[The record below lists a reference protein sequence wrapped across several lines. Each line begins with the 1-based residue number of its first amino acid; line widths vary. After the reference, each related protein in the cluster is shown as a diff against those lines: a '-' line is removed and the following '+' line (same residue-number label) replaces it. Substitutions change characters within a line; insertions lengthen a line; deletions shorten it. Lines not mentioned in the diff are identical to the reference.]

1 MSNRLA
7 FTVFAFAAALTAC
20 SDSSTEP
27 VAIRTAARA
36 YAQQGSEQ
44 RVQAGKPAA
53 DSLAVLVVD
62 ASGAPMA
69 NVEVTWSADVGGA
82 VSELSGK
89 TDAQGV
95 SKVAFTAGTRAVL
108 SDVQASP
115 AGLEP
120 VHFTL
125 QVTAAEPARL
135 EAMSDVVDTLAFDE
149 ALTGAAVRAVDQYGN
164 AVADLPFAIALVD
177 ATGSATDLGSVSTDE
192 QGVAAVPV
200 PVSAPAGD
208 YQLSFRSGELS
219 LSYQLTILPEPVSEG
234 RVVTLRRSR
243 R

>member
-7 FTVFAFAAALTAC
+7 FTVVAFAAALTAC

-36 YAQQGSEQ
+36 
-44 RVQAGKPAA
+44 
-53 DSLAVLVVD
+53 
-62 ASGAPMA
+62 
-69 NVEVTWSADVGGA
+69 
-82 VSELSGK
+82 
-89 TDAQGV
+89 DAQGV

-125 QVTAAEPARL
+125 QVTPAEPARL
-135 EAMSDVVDTLAFDE
+135 EAVSDVVDTLAFDE

-177 ATGSATDLGSVSTDE
+177 ASGSATDLGSVTTDV
-192 QGVAAVPV
+192 QGIATVPV